1 MLKEL
6 NFNPAIF
13 VGGGTRKYL
22 LQKIFKDWR
31 TKCSPSMYEGGVKLD
46 SYCLTRDRS

>member
-6 NFNPAIF
+6 NILPRRFA
-13 VGGGTRKYL
+13 GGGHYCSEETS
-22 LQKIFKDWR
+22 KIGGQ
-31 TKCSPSMYEGGVKLD
+31 KCSPSMYEGGVKLD

>member
-6 NFNPAIF
+6 NILPRKFA
-13 VGGGTRKYL
+13 GGGAL
-22 LQKIFKDWR
+22 LLRRNFKDWR